1 MMAKNV
7 DYLSMAREF
16 GADRVLPKPF
26 DGTALLGAIRDV
38 LP

>member
-1 MMAKNV
+1 MSKNL

-26 DGTALLGAIRDV
+26 DGDVLLRAVKELLG
-38 LP
+38 